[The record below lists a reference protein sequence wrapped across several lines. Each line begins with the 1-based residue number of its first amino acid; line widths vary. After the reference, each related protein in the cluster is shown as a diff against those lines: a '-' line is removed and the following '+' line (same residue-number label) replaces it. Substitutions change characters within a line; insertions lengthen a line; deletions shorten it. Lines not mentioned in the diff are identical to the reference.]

1 LSWFFSFFNITLVMR
16 NPKGI
21 SHWMKS
27 PRNLFKQLKDCYQ
40 TKTNGEMM
48 QHDFHFLTNIVIFN
62 LKKKRSNI
70 PFSCLFFTFVQ
81 NSKKK
86 KTCCDRCI
94 WMSSITLSHF
104 ERITFFFLCIMGTLN
119 YFLRISYLVL
129 WVMDWWQSQLGL
141 VCIRR
146 GGREYKM
153 SKNECESFYNQIK
166 MNHLT

>member
-27 PRNLFKQLKDCYQ
+27 PRNLFKHLKDCYQ
-40 TKTNGEMM
+40 TKTNKEMM
-48 QHDFHFLTNIVIFN
+48 QHDFHFLTIIVIFSQ
-62 LKKKRSNI
+62 KKKSSNI

-86 KTCCDRCI
+86 KTCCDVYLDVNFNHIVTFWKNYINFFVYDGCI
-94 WMSSITLSHF
+94 KL
-104 ERITFFFLCIMGTLN
+104 FLEKVV
-119 YFLRISYLVL
+119 SYLVL

-141 VCIRR
+141 SAHSRR
-146 GGREYKM
+146 W
-153 SKNECESFYNQIK
+153 
-166 MNHLT
+166 